1 MILVLAF
8 AAGGVFG
15 VWRARQRGGSVAD
28 QAQYGL
34 AHGFALLVATAAVA
48 LLLGLFGY
56 APL

>member
-8 AAGGVFG
+8 AAGGAFG
-15 VWRARQRGGSVAD
+15 VWRARARGGSVAD

-34 AHGFALLVATAAVA
+34 AHGFAALVGMAVIA
-48 LLLGLFGY
+48 LVLGLFGY